1 MLDRVLN
8 ILQVINIPGFCIHQ
22 VYSRFLKKCCTID
35 AWQDSE
41 YFSGSEYGSEQ
52 NAPL

>member
-8 ILQVINIPGFCIHQ
+8 ILQVLNIPGFCICQ